1 MKLLITGANGQL
13 GSCLLQLLKQN
24 TSLGA
29 EICALDENKLD
40 ICNLALTEE
49 IITKEKPNIIINCSA
64 YTDVDGCE
72 NNKDLAHN
80 VNAIGVKNLTHCARL
95 VDAKFVHISTD
106 FVFDGK
112 SNIPYNENDQTDP
125 LNIYGKTKLDG
136 EKFALEYEKSF
147 VLRTAWLY
155 GKNHKNFVSAIE
167 KLSKDR
173 KEISV
178 VTDQTGSPTF
188 AEDLSRCIL
197 NLILTENYG
206 LYHCTNSGFCSKY
219 EFAKEIVKLSGN
231 DCSVSPCLSDKFP
244 SPAKRPEFSA
254 LDCSKFEKALNITLR
269 DWKTA
274 LKDYFEK
281 EMP

>member
-1 MKLLITGANGQL
+1 MKLLITGASGQL
-13 GSCLLQLLKQN
+13 GSSLLQVLK
-24 TSLGA
+24 SESFKA
-29 EICALDENKLD
+29 EICTLDEKQLD
-40 ICNLALTEE
+40 ICNLELAQG
-49 IITKEKPNIIINCSA
+49 IITKEKPDIIINCSA

-72 NNKDLAHN
+72 SNEALAHS
-80 VNAIGVKNLTHCARL
+80 VNTIGVENLTQCARL
-95 VDAKFVHISTD
+95 VGAKLVHISTD
-106 FVFDGK
+106 FVFDG
-112 SNIPYNENDQTDP
+112 NATHPYTENDQTAP
-125 LNIYGKTKLDG
+125 LNIYGKTKLEG

-147 VLRTAWLY
+147 VFRTAWLY
-155 GKNHKNFVSAIE
+155 DRNKVNFVSTIE

-197 NLILTENYG
+197 KLMLTENYG

-219 EFAKEIVKLSGN
+219 EFAKEIVRLSGN
-231 DCSVSPCLSDKFP
+231 NCKVNPCLSDKFP

-254 LDCSKFEKALNITLR
+254 LNCSKLEKTLNINLR